1 MISRR
6 EVSGDTIPI
15 ISSHV
20 HSNCAH
26 IVGSYDWVAGKL
38 RLRLRQSANNNNNNN
53 SRFFECQDQVKSSG
67 IKRRRLLFP

>member
-1 MISRR
+1 MISRP

-38 RLRLRQSANNNNNNN
+38 RLRLRQSANNNNN
-53 SRFFECQDQVKSSG
+53 SRFFERQDQVKSSG
-67 IKRRRLLFP
+67 IKRRSLLFP